1 MTEISKDQAVT
12 ALILWDRF
20 RNQDHPPKQAYFD
33 TFIEVHTVS
42 GARYAMVDMAAQ
54 VDAIFDLLPPEEQ
67 ERATQDDTFYDEM
80 LGAFDYLNADGPV
93 LKHSPQ
99 VMADWFEANFGL
111 SALASIQH

>member
-20 RNQDHPPKQAYFD
+20 HNQSNPRKQAYFD
-33 TFIEVHTVS
+33 TFIEVNTVS

-54 VDAIFDLLPPEEQ
+54 VDAVFDLLQSGEQ
-67 ERATQDDTFYDEM
+67 ERATHDDTFYDEM

-111 SALASIQH
+111 SDAPAIQR